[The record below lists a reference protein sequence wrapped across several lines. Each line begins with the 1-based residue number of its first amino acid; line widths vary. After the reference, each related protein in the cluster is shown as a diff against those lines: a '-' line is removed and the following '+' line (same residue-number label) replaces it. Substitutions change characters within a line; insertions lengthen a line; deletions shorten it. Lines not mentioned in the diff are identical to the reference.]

1 MTHRI
6 QIAIALLL
14 FFSTGVAQELLTMD
28 GAVGIA
34 LERSHQLQAANFDRT
49 SATWGKRTA
58 LTNFLPRVEL
68 ASEATRIDA
77 ETDRR
82 ANAAIDFI
90 RGSAPA
96 LGIPPS
102 ALQDIQPLAYRNSYS
117 STVTVVQP
125 LYNGGAELVRLDAAN
140 AMQDRAEYAYA
151 DAEQEVVAGVRTAY
165 LTVLKVE
172 EMLALAKESAERT
185 RRWLSLT
192 QRQADL
198 GSRTHTDV
206 MRFEVQLASDEG
218 SIVEAENGLALAKL
232 QLNEVM
238 GVDLNTVYT
247 LQRPGTADS
256 SMADSAEAAPGELR
270 MTPGTEA
277 QPGMVDEDFLA
288 RHPSYQVAEAGLRLA
303 DIQVDQ
309 SWVNFKPRIN
319 LAFQY
324 GWERNGTLA
333 LDGIRPWALSLSVR
347 FPLFNGF
354 GDYTTLQKSKADL
367 QRTEEQVQTFRRA
380 LVMRARNAGL
390 SVGAAAKRT
399 EIARVGLTRAREVL
413 LSMTRRYEAGAA
425 SNVDLIDAQTAF
437 VAARAALI
445 TSVYDRLIAGVQ
457 FARATGSIDR

>member
-151 DAEQEVVAGVRTAY
+151 DAEQRNQRNGRGAGFPSRSVRPT
-165 LTVLKVE
+165 
-172 EMLALAKESAERT
+172 
-185 RRWLSLT
+185 W
-192 QRQADL
+192 
-198 GSRTHTDV
+198 
-206 MRFEVQLASDEG
+206 
-218 SIVEAENGLALAKL
+218 
-232 QLNEVM
+232 
-238 GVDLNTVYT
+238 
-247 LQRPGTADS
+247 
-256 SMADSAEAAPGELR
+256 
-270 MTPGTEA
+270 
-277 QPGMVDEDFLA
+277 
-288 RHPSYQVAEAGLRLA
+288 EAGHIRMSCGSKSSSQA
-303 DIQVDQ
+303 TRDQ
-309 SWVNFKPRIN
+309 LWKRKTAS
-319 LAFQY
+319 
-324 GWERNGTLA
+324 
-333 LDGIRPWALSLSVR
+333 PWRSCS
-347 FPLFNGF
+347 
-354 GDYTTLQKSKADL
+354 
-367 QRTEEQVQTFRRA
+367 
-380 LVMRARNAGL
+380 
-390 SVGAAAKRT
+390 
-399 EIARVGLTRAREVL
+399 
-413 LSMTRRYEAGAA
+413 
-425 SNVDLIDAQTAF
+425 
-437 VAARAALI
+437 
-445 TSVYDRLIAGVQ
+445 
-457 FARATGSIDR
+457 